1 MGRWVATEFDK
12 AETDAIAKRIKERM
26 ADVEMTDDSL
36 ASLLGV
42 TKDTIY
48 KLKRGETI
56 TRWINLIKLARALRT
71 SPNDLLGFDGRDTRV
86 RLQTFLEAS
95 YRGLGL
101 QPALARN
108 YAAIFLAA
116 LDKPP
121 DPDEP
126 VPEAE
131 LLRLNI
137 KNARRESEPQ

>member
-1 MGRWVATEFDK
+1 MGRWVTTEFDK
-12 AETDAIAKRIKERM
+12 AETDAIAKRIEDRM
-26 ADVEMTDDSL
+26 AKIEMTDDDL
-36 ASLLGV
+36 ATLLGV

-56 TRWINLIKLARALRT
+56 KRWINLIKLARALRT

-86 RLQTFLEAS
+86 RLQAFLMAS

-101 QPALARN
+101 SLVQAQN
-108 YAAIFLAA
+108 YAAIFLGA

-121 DPDEP
+121 DPEEP

-131 LLRLNI
+131 LLRLSI
-137 KNARRESEPQ
+137 KNARHESEPQ